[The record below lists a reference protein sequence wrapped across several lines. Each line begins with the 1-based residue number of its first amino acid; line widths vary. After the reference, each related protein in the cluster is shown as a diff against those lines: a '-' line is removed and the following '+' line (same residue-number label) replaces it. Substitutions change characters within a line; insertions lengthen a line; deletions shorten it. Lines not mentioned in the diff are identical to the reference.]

1 MLNKVVLMGRLVA
14 DPVVN
19 QTTNGTHISTIRI
32 AVARNYVK
40 KGEER
45 KSDFFDIVLWR
56 HLADFVSSHFKK
68 ASLIVIEGYLENH
81 SYEGKDGQRRY
92 KTQIVAEKAMFVERP
107 SHNVN
112 NILNNNTSSDNTP
125 VILSADSVETKVV
138 E

>member
-19 QTTNGTHISTIRI
+19 QTSNGTHISTIRI
-32 AVARNYVK
+32 AVDRNYVK

-56 HLADFVSSHFKK
+56 HLADFVSSHFQK
-68 ASLIVIEGYLENH
+68 ASLIIVEGYLENH

-92 KTQIVAEKAMFVERP
+92 TTQIIAEKAMFAGRP
-107 SHNVN
+107 SHNTN
-112 NILNNNTSSDNTP
+112 NILNNTTSSDNTP
-125 VILSADSVETKVV
+125 LILSADSVETKVV